1 MGFTKDEIIIM
12 FLALQD
18 YREEIN
24 NELDDMS
31 LTAKEHNE
39 ALYVS
44 KVCNGLMRKIKK
56 FADENNISLDD

>member
-1 MGFTKDEIIIM
+1 MGFTKAEIIIM

-39 ALYVS
+39 TLNAS
-44 KVCNGLMRKIKK
+44 KICNGLMRKIKN

>member
-1 MGFTKDEIIIM
+1 MDFTKDEIIIM
-12 FLALQD
+12 FLALQG

-31 LTAKEHNE
+31 LTVKEHNE
-39 ALYVS
+39 TLYAS

-56 FADENNISLDD
+56 VADENNISLDD